1 LKNRRLL
8 NTLIPSGKTVQNRLS
23 WPMGSKWPFL
33 FPRTIHF
40 GSDSTKKS
48 KTRPNND
55 FRAGFANQASYQ
67 WRGSTDIDFAV
78 DENGLW
84 AIYATEA
91 NSWNIVV
98 SKLDHETLEVKD
110 TWNTAWKK
118 AWSGNAFMICGQL
131 YVLKKYNE
139 KTTFLHYS
147 FDTKTGRTSR
157 NDYNIS

>member
-1 LKNRRLL
+1 MADGKQMTVFYSLG
-8 NTLIPSGKTVQNRLS
+8 PSTFDLAPQR
-23 WPMGSKWPFL
+23 
-33 FPRTIHF
+33 
-40 GSDSTKKS
+40 

>member
-1 LKNRRLL
+1 MNY
-8 NTLIPSGKTVQNRLS
+8 
-23 WPMGSKWPFL
+23 
-33 FPRTIHF
+33 
-40 GSDSTKKS
+40 
-48 KTRPNND
+48 
-55 FRAGFANQASYQ
+55 RAGFANQASYQ

-118 AWSGNAFMICGQL
+118 AWSGNAFIICGQL

-157 NDYNIS
+157 NDYDKKFKK